1 MASFNNLTPG
11 IYWSSNLS
19 SWETLTKEIIENK
32 DSDVNNAQYILI
44 VTGIRD
50 VNRRSFHV
58 QIPKVEVGKERELK
72 EFNISK
78 KYGTIYQW
86 QFFLAYKDIIN
97 ALTSRLNEASK
108 LDVEEG
114 RTTVEY
120 DHDFQGTVWTTTSY
134 NNGGSN
140 PNIAIQWTADLSY
153 ESARLQFKKDVALE
167 MEITTYNNGG
177 VDNGGEDSY
186 TGLTSLKP
194 YAGAYYTETTLPN
207 VNTVYYPLKTVNEGN
222 SKNAQAII
230 VNTRQTGDRASFC
243 VYVQAIENIGSGPW
257 TDSRRTL
264 TKYQWQMFF
273 AYSNL
278 IDVLYQDVNENYVH
292 PGELSKYG
300 LPGMIWTSSDYICK
314 PKTLGAAE
322 VSNGN
327 GLKWVVCPAFR
338 SSHIVLR
345 TKTEYNFPTVGPVND
360 LL

>member
-1 MASFNNLTPG
+1 MASFNILTPG

-19 SWETLTKEIIENK
+19 SWEILTKELIENK
-32 DSDVNNAQYILI
+32 NSDVNQARYILI
-44 VTGIRD
+44 VTGIRNVD
-50 VNRRSFHV
+50 RRSFHV
-58 QIPKVEVGKERELK
+58 EIPKIEVGTERELK
-72 EFNISK
+72 EFDISK

-97 ALTSRLNEASK
+97 ALTNRLNEASK

-114 RTTVEY
+114 RSIVEY

-134 NNGGSN
+134 NDGGSN
-140 PNIAIQWTADLSY
+140 ADIAIQWAADLSY
-153 ESARLQFKKDVALE
+153 ESARLQFKKDLAIELE
-167 MEITTYNNGG
+167 IQTYNNEG
-177 VDNGGEDSY
+177 VDNGGETSY
-186 TGLTSLKP
+186 TGIDGLKP
-194 YAGAYYTETTLPN
+194 YAGAYYIETDQSN
-207 VNTVYYPLKTVNEGN
+207 VNTVYYPLKTVNGEN
-222 SKNAQAII
+222 SKNAKVII
-230 VNTRQTGDRASFC
+230 VNTRQTGDRAPFS
-243 VYVQAIENIGSGPW
+243 VYVQAVENIGSGSW
-257 TDSRRTL
+257 TDSRSTL

-278 IDVLYQDVNENYVH
+278 IDRLYQDVNKEYVK

-300 LPGMIWTSSDYICK
+300 LPGMIWTSSNYICK

-338 SSHIVLR
+338 SSHIVLK
-345 TKTEYNFPTVGPVND
+345 TKSEYNFPTVKLVEG